1 MTFTRLLIC
10 TTMIV
15 ASAGSVTAQN
25 SSTAPSLNT
34 LVQGAS
40 VVSGSAAAGAA
51 PVDVYDISYPVKT
64 KIGTATAT
72 ADDGKF
78 YCAVKAPLVLGH
90 QIIAIDKNGNTSAP
104 VTVTATNPNPGPAP
118 S

>member
-10 TTMIV
+10 TTIIV
-15 ASAGSVTAQN
+15 ASAGSVTSQN
-25 SSTAPSLNT
+25 SGTAPTLNT

-40 VVSGSAAAGAA
+40 VVSGKATPGTA
-51 PVDVYDISYPVKT
+51 PIVIYDISYPVKT
-64 KIGTATAT
+64 KIGTATVT

-78 YCAVKAPLVLGH
+78 YTAVKPSLIQGH
-90 QIIAIDKNGNTSAP
+90 QIIAIDGNGNASAP
-104 VTVTATNPNPGPAP
+104 MTVTATNPNPAPAP